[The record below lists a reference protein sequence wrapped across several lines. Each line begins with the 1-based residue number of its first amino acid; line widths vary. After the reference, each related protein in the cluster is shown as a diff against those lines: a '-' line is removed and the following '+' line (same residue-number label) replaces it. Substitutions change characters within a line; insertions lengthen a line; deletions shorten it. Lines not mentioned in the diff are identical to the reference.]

1 MCINPLS
8 SSLNEQSVHE
18 SSSEHFQLDDRGAD
32 VVVSDEDSNSNAD
45 FWSAVHAGSDA
56 DVVDDDDD
64 GIAFT
69 KEQIKNIIVCW
80 LRKVDERM
88 MVSNSFVR
96 YEIK

>member
-1 MCINPLS
+1 
-8 SSLNEQSVHE
+8 VHE
-18 SSSEHFQLDDRGAD
+18 SSSEHFQLDDRGVD

-45 FWSAVHAGSDA
+45 FCSAVHGGSDA
-56 DVVDDDDD
+56 DVVDDDDDD

-88 MVSNSFVR
+88 LVSNSFVR

>member
-1 MCINPLS
+1 M
-8 SSLNEQSVHE
+8 H
-18 SSSEHFQLDDRGAD
+18 G
-32 VVVSDEDSNSNAD
+32 
-45 FWSAVHAGSDA
+45 GSDA
-56 DVVDDDDD
+56 DVVDDDDDD

-88 MVSNSFVR
+88 LVSNSFVR